1 MQKRS
6 NTKRYDL
13 SFKLSAVKLKLDKGY
28 GYKLVAREL
37 GMTDTKSIREWV
49 QRYEKNGE
57 AGLVNKAPKMK
68 PATIESRANA
78 KELEELRT
86 ENAVLKYLLEAKKK
100 DDLKRLKA

>member
-13 SFKLSAVKLKLDKGY
+13 SFKLSAVKLKLDKGCSY
-28 GYKLVAREL
+28 RYVAREL

-49 QRYEKNGE
+49 QRYQKDGE
-57 AGLVNKAPKMK
+57 TGLENKAPKMK
-68 PATIESRANA
+68 PATIENRFLAR
-78 KELEELRT
+78 ELEELRT

-100 DDLKRLKA
+100 DDLKRLKS